1 MLTATLALASRNALP
16 VLRIDGEEALGE
28 GFRYEIDVAL
38 ARGAALA
45 AADTVG
51 GAALLTLR
59 QGDASTGTTIHLS
72 AVVTA
77 CTALGEVALAGGAA
91 SALWRLRLEPALAR
105 WEHDRANAISADA
118 NPVDAID
125 AALKA
130 SGVAYST
137 ACVAAAEHATRQ
149 HLVRWQESTA
159 AFATRLC
166 EEEGIHSF
174 YVHQAPGS
182 DTESDAKAPALGRHV
197 LVLAE
202 RNHNQ
207 ASAGSDSAKPRRI
220 PNPQATV
227 AATAPYQR
235 LWSWQGTTS
244 EAADRAEVD
253 DRDADRFG
261 ANGDKATEQ
270 LAGGADLAR
279 TGAGLGAAPA
289 AGLKRIDRLAPAGLG
304 GVADG
309 HDSLSGTVADGVGA
323 AAARRRAEEALCR
336 ARRFHGVGDHLGL
349 GAGTLLSFAGAPD
362 ERFLVLRRRRRLL
375 PALVVA
381 DPAGAAGGE
390 QRLARLARRQ
400 VEGWRRAPRT
410 PELAELPELAA
421 DTGASWDG
429 ASLWVEVAVEAIPA
443 ALTFRPPRRRPA
455 PVLAGLHL
463 ATVASTDATARAGA
477 VRSDSLGRVRVQFD
491 WAPTAQLSGWMRV
504 AQGVRGLASV
514 PRIGERV
521 AVAFAYGD
529 PGRPLVAGMVHDA
542 ASALP
547 GDPNAED
554 GEVGRLVLG
563 GRFADKEGHYRLDK
577 DDVPTRPTLAR
588 AADYAAGNENGT
600 GYLADAAGALAA
612 AARGSYLAFEDQL
625 EKKRGIDL
633 FTAGRMREQVGG
645 DRTIKV
651 GHKLVVEAGGSIEFK
666 VGDFSLKL
674 NRAGATIGHNCKHVP
689 VTSKLK
695 ITPYKIS
702 VEAPKVDISGTLG
715 ASMSSCCAKI
725 KATLSTISMSA
736 VDVKAESG
744 LSNLMGAVD
753 TLLDYGLSEAVDGIS
768 PADAETPGSQEVA
781 QWFDLVYFIS
791 KEAMI
796 AVKDVSSIT
805 STALSLGMSPL
816 DVMGEGVSESVL
828 GASYI
833 HAKAFDAKGAE
844 KTIDQAAK
852 FAKKSGEKSAKKL
865 AKKAAREFGS
875 MLVGQK
881 WLYTDHVTKDDRA
894 DRRAWAGRLIDYGI
908 HGYEW
913 YEELK
918 GIAKV
923 AKTDVL
929 DNRVGVNGVSG
940 VKIYGTTKDSVL
952 LEEKSASLKNS
963 DSTVKKDDL
972 AVKKDDTSVQKSDTG
987 LQKSDTSAQ
996 TSNTSAQT
1004 SDTNVSKNGT
1014 GVLGTGTNVTSA
1026 DTGVAKTDTGVSN
1039 KNVGVLVT
1047 NGPF

>member
-1 MLTATLALASRNALP
+1 MLTATLTLAHSFALP

-28 GFRYEIDVAL
+28 GFRYEVDIAL
-38 ARGAALA
+38 VSGGTLESARN
-45 AADTVG
+45 VG
-51 GAALLTLR
+51 LPALLALR
-59 QGDASTGTTIHLS
+59 QGEAITGTTIHLS

-77 CTALGEVALAGGAA
+77 CTALGEVALAGGMV

-105 WEHDRANAISADA
+105 WEQDRANAISADA

-125 AALKA
+125 AVLKA
-130 SGVAYST
+130 TGAAYST
-137 ACVAAAEHATRQ
+137 AFVAAAEHAKRQ

-174 YVHQAPGS
+174 YIHQPPGS
-182 DTESDAKAPALGRHV
+182 DQASSLGRHV

-207 ASAGSDSAKPRRI
+207 SPPGSDSAHFRHLS
-220 PNPQATV
+220 NPQATV
-227 AATAPYQR
+227 DATTPYQR
-235 LWSWQGTTS
+235 LWNWQGTTC
-244 EAADRAEVD
+244 EAPDRVEVD

-261 ANGDKATEQ
+261 ATGDKPTGL
-270 LAGGADLAR
+270 LAGGADLDRAAIGLA
-279 TGAGLGAAPA
+279 GAGIS
-289 AGLKRIDRLAPAGLG
+289 RTDRLAPAGLG
-304 GVADG
+304 GVADKL
-309 HDSLSGTVADGVGA
+309 DSLGGTVAGGVGA
-323 AAARRRAEEALCR
+323 AAARRRAEQALGR

-362 ERFLVLRRRRRLL
+362 ERFLVLRRRLRLL
-375 PALVVA
+375 PDLVVV
-381 DPAGAAGGE
+381 DPVGVPAGE

-400 VEGWRRAPRT
+400 VESWRRAPQA
-410 PELAELPELAA
+410 PPLSELPELAA
-421 DTGASWDG
+421 DTGATWDG

-443 ALTFRPPRRRPA
+443 ALRFRPPRRHPA
-455 PVLAGLHL
+455 PQLAGLHF
-463 ATVASTDATARAGA
+463 ATVASDDATAKAGA

-491 WAPTAQLSGWMRV
+491 WAPAKPTAQLSGWMRV

-514 PRIGERV
+514 PRLGERV

-529 PGRPLVAGMVHDA
+529 PGRPLVVGMVHDA

-547 GDPNAED
+547 GDPSKDEA
-554 GEVGRLVLG
+554 GRLVLG
-563 GRFADKEGHYRLDK
+563 GRFADKAGHYLLK
-577 DDVPTRPTLAR
+577 DSDPPTQPTLAR
-588 AADYAAGNENGT
+588 AKDYTVGNEAGT
-600 GYLADAAGALAA
+600 GYLSDDKGAFAA

-666 VGDFSLKL
+666 VGDFSMKL
-674 NRAGATIGHNCKHVP
+674 NQGGLTMGYNAKHLP

-702 VEAPKVDISGTLG
+702 IDTTKAEISGTLG
-715 ASMSSCCAKI
+715 ASLSSCCAKV

-744 LSNLMGAVD
+744 LSNLMGIAD
-753 TLLDYGLSEAVDGIS
+753 TMLEYGLSETVDGIW
-768 PADAETPGSQEVA
+768 PAEDETPGSTEVA
-781 QWFDLVYFIS
+781 KWADLVYFFS
-791 KEAMI
+791 KEALI
-796 AVKDVSSIT
+796 AVKDTTSII
-805 STALSLGMSPL
+805 STASSLGLSPL
-816 DVMGEGVSESVL
+816 DYMGEGISESVL
-828 GASYI
+828 GAAYI

-844 KTIDQAAK
+844 KTIDQAGKYAL
-852 FAKKSGEKSAKKL
+852 KSGAKSAKKL
-865 AKKAAREFGS
+865 AKKVAKEGFS
-875 MLVGQK
+875 MFLTLPFQFD
-881 WLYTDHVTKDDRA
+881 DHLSDGTKGDI
-894 DRRAWAGRLIDYGI
+894 RAWSGRVADYAI

-913 YEELK
+913 YEGLK
-918 GIAKV
+918 GLAGI

-940 VKIYGTTKDSVL
+940 VKIFGTTKDSVL

-1014 GVLGTGTNVTSA
+1014 GVLDTGTNVTTA